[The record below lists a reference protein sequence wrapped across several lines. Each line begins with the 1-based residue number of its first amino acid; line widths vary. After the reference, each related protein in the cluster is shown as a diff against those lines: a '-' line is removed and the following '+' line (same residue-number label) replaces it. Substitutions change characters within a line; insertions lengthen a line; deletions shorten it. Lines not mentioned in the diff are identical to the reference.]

1 MTDIKTQEIVRFK
14 CPAEVE
20 NKSILTETEIPQAQE
35 MIPLTECKDDK
46 GVALSSDL
54 RSQLSKG
61 LTTPYLRYPSGV
73 EEFQVP
79 TRRDGSLTQVPR
91 GTTFVRDTRNGQTLG
106 GIPRMSGGSI

>member
-20 NKSILTETEIPQAQE
+20 DKSILNETEIPQAQE
-35 MIPLTECKDDK
+35 MIPLTDCLDDK

-54 RSQLSKG
+54 RLQLSKG
-61 LTTPYLRYPSGV
+61 MTTPYLRYPSGV

-91 GTTFVRDTRNGQTLG
+91 GTTFVRDTNGQTLG

>member
-1 MTDIKTQEIVRFK
+1 MTDIKTQEIVRFQV
-14 CPAEVE
+14 PAEVE
-20 NKSILTETEIPQAQE
+20 GKSILTETEIPQAQE

-46 GVALSSDL
+46 GV
-54 RSQLSKG
+54 SKG

>member
-1 MTDIKTQEIVRFK
+1 MTEIKTQEIVRFK

-35 MIPLTECKDDK
+35 MIPLTDCLDDK
-46 GVALSSDL
+46 GVALSSDI
-54 RSQLSKG
+54 RRQLSNG
-61 LTTPYLRYPSGV
+61 LATPYLRYPSGV

-91 GTTFVRDTRNGQTLG
+91 GTTLIRAGSTLG